1 MKLRKTLSE
10 NKLPKIVVP
19 KFAFALMAL
28 AFLCASALAQ
38 EMTSEDWF
46 NRGQELQRNDYH
58 EEALQAFDKAIE
70 IN

>member
-19 KFAFALMAL
+19 KFAFALLAL

-38 EMTSEDWF
+38 EVTSEDWF
-46 NRGQELQRNDYH
+46 NKGQELFRNGSK
-58 EEALQAFDKAIE
+58 E
-70 IN
+70 